1 MGTLINGINGPIRG
15 KVGTAIGSSRNG
27 IPYVKGLYSSRTKT
41 VSDREL
47 ANRKKFAAAQAWLR
61 PLLYFVR
68 VGFRGYSQRSH
79 GFIAAKS
86 WLLKNAFE
94 STESGLII
102 NPALVKVSSGALPLP
117 EDLAVSLTETG
128 DFRFTWDPVLKND
141 LTAAYDQIMMLA
153 YDPEA
158 KYAKFITTGQFF
170 KTGADTLLIKGS
182 KGKNFHVYAAF
193 NAYDRSGQ
201 SDSVYLG
208 KFSI

>member
-1 MGTLINGINGPIRG
+1 
-15 KVGTAIGSSRNG
+15 
-27 IPYVKGLYSSRTKT
+27 
-41 VSDREL
+41 VSEREL

-61 PLLYFVR
+61 PLLYFVQ

-141 LTAAYDQIMMLA
+141 LTAAHDQIMMLA
-153 YDPEA
+153 YDPEVE
-158 KYAKFITTGQFF
+158 YAKFITTGQFF
-170 KTGADTLLIKGS
+170 KTGADTLSAKGG

-193 NAYDRSGQ
+193 NAADRSRQ
-201 SDSVYLG
+201 SDSIYLG
-208 KFSI
+208 EWKI